1 MDAAELLARCDFGD
15 DDELALGVSG
25 GADSTA
31 MALLAA
37 EAGRSFRI
45 WHVHHGLRDASDAE
59 VELVAKLASSLG
71 MPFELRRLELTD
83 GPDLEATAREARYAV
98 LPPDVCV
105 AHTADDRA
113 ETVLFNL
120 LRGAGLAGVAAPF
133 ARVRRPIIGL
143 RRAETRALCEFTG
156 VAVVDDPMNDD
167 PRFARVVVRK
177 QLLPAAANALGRDP
191 VPLLNRHAD
200 LVADALIVI
209 QDAAAALDATDT
221 AALRAAPRAVASE
234 SLRQWLM
241 AETGNRL
248 AVDAAS
254 ISRVM
259 DVVVGTARA
268 TEVEGG
274 FRVARTAGR
283 LRAEPPPGGNEVVA
297 SRGPS
302 DWSAEPPPGGN
313 EVVASRGPSDWSAE
327 PPPGGNE

>member
-1 MDAAELLARCDFGD
+1 MDTAELLARCDFGE

-37 EAGRSFRI
+37 EAGRSFTI
-45 WHVHHGLRDASDAE
+45 WHVHHGIRDASDAE
-59 VELVAKLASSLG
+59 AELVEKLALSLG
-71 MPFELRRLELTD
+71 APFELRRLELTD
-83 GPDLEATAREARYAV
+83 GPDLEATAREARYGV
-98 LPPDVCV
+98 LPADVCV

-113 ETVLFNL
+113 ETVLLNL

-133 ARVRRPIIGL
+133 SRVRRPILGL
-143 RRAETRALCEFTG
+143 RRAETRALCESAG
-156 VAVVDDPMNDD
+156 VSVVDDPMNDD

-177 QLLPAAANALGRDP
+177 QLLPVAVEALGRDP

-200 LVADALIVI
+200 LVADALVVI
-209 QDAAAALDATDT
+209 QDAAAALDPTDT

-234 SLRQWLM
+234 ALRQWLM
-241 AETGNRL
+241 TQTGTPT

-254 ISRVM
+254 INRVM
-259 DVVVGTARA
+259 DVVDGTARA

-283 LRAEPPPGGNEVVA
+283 LRLHHPLDECL
-297 SRGPS
+297 
-302 DWSAEPPPGGN
+302 
-313 EVVASRGPSDWSAE
+313 
-327 PPPGGNE
+327 

>member
-1 MDAAELLARCDFGD
+1 MDTAELLARCDFGE

-25 GADSTA
+25 GPDSTA

-37 EAGRSFRI
+37 EAGRSFSI
-45 WHVHHGLRDASDAE
+45 WHVHHGIRDASDAE
-59 VELVAKLASSLG
+59 AEVVEKLALSLG
-71 MPFELRRLELTD
+71 APFELRRLELTD
-83 GPDLEATAREARYAV
+83 GPDLEATAREARYAA

-113 ETVLFNL
+113 ETVLLNL

-133 ARVRRPIIGL
+133 SRVRRPILGL
-143 RRAETRALCEFTG
+143 RRAETRALCESAG
-156 VAVVDDPMNDD
+156 VSVVDDPMNDD

-177 QLLPAAANALGRDP
+177 QLLPLAVEALGRDP

-200 LVADALIVI
+200 LVADALAVI

-234 SLRQWLM
+234 ALRQWLM
-241 AETGNRL
+241 TQTGTPT

-254 ISRVM
+254 INRVM
-259 DVVVGTARA
+259 DVVDGTVRA

-283 LRAEPPPGGNEVVA
+283 LRLVHPLDECL
-297 SRGPS
+297 
-302 DWSAEPPPGGN
+302 
-313 EVVASRGPSDWSAE
+313 
-327 PPPGGNE
+327 